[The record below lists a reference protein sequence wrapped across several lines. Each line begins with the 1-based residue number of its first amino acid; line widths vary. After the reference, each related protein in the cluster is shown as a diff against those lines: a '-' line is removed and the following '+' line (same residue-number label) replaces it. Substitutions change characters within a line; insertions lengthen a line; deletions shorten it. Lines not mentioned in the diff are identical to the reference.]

1 MRMLWLLMIIG
12 VLGGLYSWQQR
23 AQPVALALAP
33 DDPRVHT
40 GDERIVMLTADWCG
54 YCRKQQSDFERANVR
69 YRAIDYD
76 TAEGKRVGQAL
87 GVRSVPATVIGQHL
101 VRGYDTAALDE
112 KLTPLGYDIY

>member
-12 VLGGLYSWQQR
+12 VLGGLYSWKQR
-23 AQPVALALAP
+23 EQPVALMP

-40 GDERIVMLTADWCG
+40 GDKRIVMLTADWCG

-69 YRAIDYD
+69 YRTIDFD
-76 TAEGKRVGQAL
+76 TAEGKRTAQAL

-101 VRGYDTAALDE
+101 VRGYDTAALDQ